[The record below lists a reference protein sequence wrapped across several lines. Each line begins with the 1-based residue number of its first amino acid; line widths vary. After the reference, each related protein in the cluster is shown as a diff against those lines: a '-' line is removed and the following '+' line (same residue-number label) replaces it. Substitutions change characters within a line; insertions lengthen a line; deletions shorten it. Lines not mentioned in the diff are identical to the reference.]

1 VNETQLAMCLK
12 KQDASFVDQSLKLG
26 ASLGVNATPQVFVDG
41 ERLPSGA
48 QPIEKLWPAIDRA
61 LKAQGIQPPASK
73 VLKVEHP

>member
-1 VNETQLAMCLK
+1 MCLK
-12 KQDASFVDQSLKLG
+12 KQDGSLVNQSLKLG

-61 LKAQGIQPPASK
+61 LKAKGIQPPPSK
-73 VLKVEHP
+73 ALKVEHP